1 MSPIKT
7 FTVTNKDTG
16 TRLDVFV
23 TEKLKVSRSQI
34 QKLVEDHQVTLNGN
48 HPSKTGT
55 RLTAGD
61 KIKIAAQTKT
71 KKSAATKS
79 TRKLFTIK
87 DIKIIA
93 TTPDYLIV
101 EKPTG
106 MLTHS
111 TEKNEPDSLATLL
124 AKKYP
129 EIKKVGDDPIRPGI
143 VHRLDREAS
152 GLLVIART
160 QKMFDHLKD
169 PFKNRTIEK
178 EYSVLVHGRLSKD
191 WDEINFPIGRSD
203 TADRMAAIPQTVKGL
218 ATDDGKVAS
227 TEFIIEKRFVNF
239 ALLRV
244 TIHTGRMHQIRAHML
259 AYNHPVVGD
268 PLYYHKKRKPAWD
281 EKCGRLFLHSAK
293 LGFVDL
299 SGEKKVFTSPLP
311 APLAHFLTIIT

>member
-1 MSPIKT
+1 M
-7 FTVTNKDTG
+7 
-16 TRLDVFV
+16 
-23 TEKLKVSRSQI
+23 
-34 QKLVEDHQVTLNGN
+34 
-48 HPSKTGT
+48 
-55 RLTAGD
+55 
-61 KIKIAAQTKT
+61 
-71 KKSAATKS
+71 
-79 TRKLFTIK
+79 
-87 DIKIIA
+87 
-93 TTPDYLIV
+93 
-101 EKPTG
+101 
-106 MLTHS
+106 
-111 TEKNEPDSLATLL
+111 
-124 AKKYP
+124 
-129 EIKKVGDDPIRPGI
+129 
-143 VHRLDREAS
+143 
-152 GLLVIART
+152 
-160 QKMFDHLKD
+160 
-169 PFKNRTIEK
+169 
-178 EYSVLVHGRLSKD
+178 HGRLSKD